1 MHIRKSLTLITILM
15 ISMSSTFSQEQSIT
29 PNYVGVELRSVI
41 EAVSSI
47 TGKNFIID
55 PRVRAEVTLLS
66 ASPMTTDAFYEP
78 SYLCC
83 KCMVL
88 SQFRLVI

>member
-1 MHIRKSLTLITILM
+1 MSRHRDSITGNIIRGFLFILLTSLL
-15 ISMSSTFSQEQSIT
+15 FSGNVTSQQQSIT

-66 ASPMTTDAFYEP
+66 STPMSSDAFYEAF
-78 SYLCC
+78 
-83 KCMVL
+83 L
-88 SQFRLVI
+88 SLL